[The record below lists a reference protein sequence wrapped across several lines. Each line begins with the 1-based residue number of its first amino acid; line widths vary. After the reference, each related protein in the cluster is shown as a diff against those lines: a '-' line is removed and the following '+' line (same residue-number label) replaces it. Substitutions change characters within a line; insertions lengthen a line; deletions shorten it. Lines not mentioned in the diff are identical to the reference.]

1 MPRVSG
7 QYTLPPGYFAVSGEI
22 IQPSQHNPPLE
33 DIAQALTDSLPRDG
47 SAGMS
52 GNLPMGGNRITGLAA
67 ATAAGHAPRYD
78 QVVPVTGGTFTGA
91 ITVPRGSN
99 GNPGVVF
106 GSSGTGINWTSEGES
121 GTGVRFTEAGS
132 EIGRLRSG
140 TALPSGQ
147 YIVTRDAGDIRYMQQ
162 TWTLTAGA
170 GLTGGGSG
178 AANRSLAV
186 DGTVVRTSRQINT
199 GTGLTGGGNLGANR
213 TINLDLASLPT
224 TTNPA
229 MGNPRAVVVDGE
241 SSSTTVRMNPLF
253 FRSNFDLA
261 ASTTTITA
269 GAGLT
274 GGGTLANDRTL
285 SIDVATA
292 NEAQSGAV
300 NNKVMTPLRVAQATM
315 GVLQSWTAP
324 SRSANTVYQN
334 TTGRPIMVNIAGFDC
349 LYQVSTTGSGAW
361 VTVGRSFTATDG
373 TQGQS
378 FIVPNGHYYR
388 ANLQSGSPAFEHWAE
403 LR

>member
-78 QVVPVTGGTFTGA
+78 QVVPVTGGTVTGH
-91 ITVPRGSN
+91 ITFSN
-99 GNPGVVF
+99 
-106 GSSGTGINWTSEGES
+106 SGWMVNRS
-121 GTGVRFTEAGS
+121 GYSIEAGANPS
-132 EIGRLRSG
+132 IPFGAKDGSG
-140 TALPSGQ
+140 NITHIIWQSDITDPSVPSTVASILNRQ
-147 YIVTRDAGDIRYMQQ
+147 MGDGRYMQQ
-162 TWTLTAGA
+162 SWNITAGD
-170 GLTGGGSG
+170 GLTGGGNGS
-178 AANRSLAV
+178 ANRSLAV
-186 DGTVVRTSRQINT
+186 DGTVVRTSRQIST
-199 GTGLTGGGNLGANR
+199 GQGLTGGGNLSSNR
-213 TINLDLASLPT
+213 TLGLNFNQFPQVYYSLTEPTIVAMDGSNHIRIGEVMLRANFNLAGS
-224 TTNPA
+224 
-229 MGNPRAVVVDGE
+229 G
-241 SSSTTVRMNPLF
+241 
-253 FRSNFDLA
+253 
-261 ASTTTITA
+261 TTITA

-274 GGGTLANDRTL
+274 GGGTLANNRTL
-285 SIDVATA
+285 SIDVATV
-292 NEAQSGAV
+292 NEARAGAV
-300 NNKVMTPLRVAQATM
+300 NNKVMTPLRVAQSVI
-315 GVLQSWTAP
+315 GISQSWTAP

>member
-78 QVVPVTGGTFTGA
+78 QVVPVTGGTMSGPLR
-91 ITVPRGSN
+91 VPEGSD
-99 GNPGVVF
+99 GTPGLQF
-106 GSSGTGINWTSEGES
+106 GSSDDGINWVAGQA
-121 GTGVRFTEAGS
+121 VRFVAG
-132 EIGRLRSG
+132 GTLMARLNVG
-140 TALPSGQ
+140 TALSTALD
-147 YIVTRDAGDIRYMQQ
+147 IVTRGSGDGRYMQQ
-162 TWTLTAGA
+162 SWTLTAGA

-178 AANRSLAV
+178 AANRTLAV

-199 GTGLTGGGNLGANR
+199 GTGLTGGGNLGSNR
-213 TINLDLASLPT
+213 TLSIDFNPLPLASGTMTLPRLI
-224 TTNPA
+224 A
-229 MGNPRAVVVDGE
+229 MDG
-241 SSSTTVRMNPLF
+241 SSHVRLAEGPLKA
-253 FRSNFDLA
+253 NFNLA
-261 ASTTTITA
+261 GSGTTITA

-274 GGGTLANDRTL
+274 GGGTLENNRTL
-285 SIDVATA
+285 SIDAATV
-292 NEAQSGAV
+292 NEAQAGAV

-315 GVLQSWTAP
+315 GVLQSWASP
-324 SRSANTVYQN
+324 SRSVNTVYQN
-334 TTGRPIMVNIAGFDC
+334 TTGRPIQVSISAHNC
-349 LYQVSTTGSGAW
+349 LYQVSTTGTGSW
-361 VTVGRSFTATDG
+361 ITVGESSGNIDG
-373 TQGQS
+373 WQS
-378 FIVPNGHYYR
+378 PCFIVPNGHYYR
-388 ANLQSGSPAFEHWAE
+388 ANLKGGGVNINHWAE